1 MSHETSA
8 RNHRK
13 LETVKTSYI
22 CFYIIHK
29 GEWDIL
35 THVCLGFGGFFFL
48 NSECVL
54 IYISSWEEGCEKCR
68 CRGQRGEKG
77 RS

>member
-8 RNHRK
+8 RNHAK
-13 LETVKTSYI
+13 LETVKTNYI
-22 CFYIIHK
+22 SFYIILK
-29 GEWDIL
+29 GEWGIF
-35 THVCLGFGGFFFL
+35 THICLGFGFVFFL

-54 IYISSWEEGCEKCR
+54 IYISSWEEGCEKFR

-77 RS
+77 GS